1 MDQQPSILKEVRPH
15 GTKSF
20 PCAIYRTHSVGK
32 GTLVKHHWHDEAEIL
47 YFSGGEFRLEI
58 NMESFPICSECL
70 YFINPG
76 ELHSI
81 ITESSDSHW
90 EDAVVFAPGI
100 LSFDSYD
107 EAQVHLIKPIQ
118 NGRLLFPRC
127 MMPDHPA
134 FALIRDAFMDIM
146 HSFGKLPEELSAN
159 EMFSAGSQSGELSAN
174 EMVSAGSQSEELS
187 ATRLP
192 ADSSL
197 VTDDL
202 TSQLYIKSSLLYILA
217 ILSAHKLFT
226 PTEKNLD
233 KRVES
238 IKTVLTYIKDNYQ
251 EKIYIADLARQVS
264 LNEQYFCRLFKKA
277 IGRSPMEY
285 INEYRIKQTK
295 RLLEETDL
303 PVTEICLECG
313 YNNLG
318 NFLREFR
325 KYTGT
330 TPLQYRK
337 RFNEENLN

>member
-1 MDQQPSILKEVRPH
+1 MEQQPSILKEIRPH
-15 GTKSF
+15 GTKTF
-20 PCAIYRTHSVGK
+20 PCAIYRTYSVGK
-32 GTLVKHHWHDEAEIL
+32 GALVKHHWHNEAEIL
-47 YFSGGEFRLEI
+47 YFSGGKFRLEI
-58 NMESFPICSECL
+58 NMESFSVRSECF

-81 ITESSDSHW
+81 ITETSDSHW
-90 EDAVVFAPGI
+90 EDAVVFSPGV

-107 EAQVHLIKPIQ
+107 EAQIRLIQPIQ
-118 NGRLLFPRC
+118 SGRLRFPRC
-127 MMPDHPA
+127 ITPEHPA
-134 FALIRDAFMDIM
+134 FMPLRNAFTDIM
-146 HSFGKLPEELSAN
+146 HSFGQIRPEDSPA
-159 EMFSAGSQSGELSAN
+159 
-174 EMVSAGSQSEELS
+174 
-187 ATRLP
+187 
-192 ADSSL
+192 ADSTL

-217 ILSAHKLFT
+217 TLSEHRLFI

-238 IKTVLTYIKDNYQ
+238 IKTALTYIKDNYRD
-251 EKIYIADLARQVS
+251 KIYITDLAGQVN

-277 IGRSPMEY
+277 IGHSPIEY
-285 INEYRIKQTK
+285 INEYRIKQSK

-337 RFNEENLN
+337 NSEKSK

>member
-1 MDQQPSILKEVRPH
+1 
-15 GTKSF
+15 
-20 PCAIYRTHSVGK
+20 
-32 GTLVKHHWHDEAEIL
+32 
-47 YFSGGEFRLEI
+47 
-58 NMESFPICSECL
+58 
-70 YFINPG
+70 
-76 ELHSI
+76 
-81 ITESSDSHW
+81 
-90 EDAVVFAPGI
+90 
-100 LSFDSYD
+100 
-107 EAQVHLIKPIQ
+107 
-118 NGRLLFPRC
+118 
-127 MMPDHPA
+127 
-134 FALIRDAFMDIM
+134 MDIM
-146 HSFGKLPEELSAN
+146 HSFGKMPEASSA
-159 EMFSAGSQSGELSAN
+159 GELSRTN
-174 EMVSAGSQSEELS
+174 LHSKELS
-187 ATRLP
+187 ATNLP
-192 ADSSL
+192 TDSSL

-217 ILSAHKLFT
+217 TLSDHRLFM

-251 EKIYIADLARQVS
+251 EKIYIADLARQVN

-313 YNNLG
+313 YSNLG

-337 RFNEENLN
+337 RYNEEIQ

>member
-1 MDQQPSILKEVRPH
+1 MEQQPSILKEIRPH

-20 PCAIYRTHSVGK
+20 PCAIYRTHSAGK
-32 GTLVKHHWHDEAEIL
+32 GAFVKHHWHEEVELL
-47 YFSGGEFRLEI
+47 YFSGGQFRLEI
-58 NMESFPICSECL
+58 NMESFPIQSECF

-76 ELHSI
+76 ELHSVI
-81 ITESSDSHW
+81 SETADSYW
-90 EDAVVFAPGI
+90 EDAVVFSPDI

-107 EAQVHLIKPIQ
+107 HAQIHLIHPIQ
-118 NGRLLFPRC
+118 KGRLLFPRYIT
-127 MMPDHPA
+127 PEHAA
-134 FALIRDAFMDIM
+134 FLPIRNAFMDITRA
-146 HSFGKLPEELSAN
+146 FGQMA
-159 EMFSAGSQSGELSAN
+159 
-174 EMVSAGSQSEELS
+174 SEAS
-187 ATRLP
+187 P
-192 ADSSL
+192 IKDSSL

-217 ILSAHKLFT
+217 TLSEHRLFT

-238 IKTVLTYIKDNYQ
+238 IKTALTYIKDNYR
-251 EKIYIADLARQVS
+251 EKIYLSDLAEQTN

-277 IGRSPMEY
+277 IGHSPMEY

-295 RLLEETDL
+295 RLLEETNL
-303 PVTEICLECG
+303 SVTEICLECG

-337 RFNEENLN
+337 NAEKVKIK